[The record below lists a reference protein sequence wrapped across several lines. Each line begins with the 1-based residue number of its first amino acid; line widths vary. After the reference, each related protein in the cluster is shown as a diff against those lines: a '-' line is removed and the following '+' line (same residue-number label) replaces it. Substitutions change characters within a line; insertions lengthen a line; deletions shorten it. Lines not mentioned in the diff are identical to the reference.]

1 MYSKIA
7 AYFQQNAILNSW
19 PETQELLISII
30 NEKPKHLCVP
40 ELIANCYNPSTQAL
54 FSATTSLT
62 LAYAGIIILDDVLDG
77 DQLYGTDSA
86 MLANMGAALFSLANL
101 EVAAISENPTTSLL
115 AQKILSE
122 MLFNVALGQSLDSQ
136 NPDTEEGYWQAA
148 ALKSGA
154 FFKGAFLLGGLV
166 GQASDKDLETL
177 GSLGQEYGLLL
188 QIHDDLKDALEVPA
202 NSDWL
207 NGRLSLP
214 LLFAHTVDHPW
225 KERFNNIRQEVNTPE
240 LLFEAQG
247 ILVRCGALSYGLFQI
262 QEHADRVDEFFGK
275 LEMEDQKEI
284 RKLFDELIIPAEEMV
299 NAAME

>member
-1 MYSKIA
+1 MYTQLT
-7 AYFQQNAILNSW
+7 AYFQVNAILKSW
-19 PETQELLISII
+19 PESQDLLISII
-30 NEKPKHLCVP
+30 NEKPKHLIIP
-40 ELIANCYNPSTQAL
+40 ELIANCYHPSTQAL
-54 FSATTSLT
+54 FSATTSLA
-62 LAYAGIIILDDVLDG
+62 LAYAGIVILDDVLDG
-77 DQLYGTDSA
+77 DQVYGTDGA
-86 MLANMGAALFSLANL
+86 KLANMGAALFSLANL
-101 EVAAISENPTTSLL
+101 EISNISEDPSVSLF
-115 AQKILSE
+115 AQKVLSE

-166 GQASDKDLETL
+166 GQASDKDLQTL

-240 LLFEAQG
+240 LLSEAQE

-262 QEHADRVDEFFGK
+262 QEHADRVDELLDE

-284 RKLFDELIIPAEEMV
+284 QKLFDELIIPAEELV